1 MKDFI
6 IPEFA
11 PGDDRDMGT
20 PARSGAPVATTAG
33 PEAAPSRAVMPC
45 CAGCARG

>member
-20 PARSGAPVATTAG
+20 PARSGAPVALTIDGIAVIV
-33 PEAAPSRAVMPC
+33 PE
-45 CAGCARG
+45 GT